1 MSMSGDEKG
10 RRESSSDI
18 DEDYQIEK
26 IKKKNTQ
33 EINADEREAEAEK
46 ERRKASQFREEKIAL
61 YLLSAS
67 PLILYTP
74 VDNLE

>member
-1 MSMSGDEKG
+1 MSGDEKG

-46 ERRKASQFREEKIAL
+46 MRRKASQFREEKIAL

>member
-33 EINADEREAEAEK
+33 EINADEREAVAEK
-46 ERRKASQFREEKIAL
+46 MRRKASQFREEKIAL